1 MGRAPRK
8 DGAMTEADPRAEYR
22 SIIDELV
29 RECLEGQGTV
39 LPLWVRRGQWPQEH
53 EINRML
59 ARLSLE
65 ARALIARMLSDAY
78 CGAVH
83 DALRV
88 LNDNQVP
95 PFDQS
100 YEGTPY
106 QDFVGRLSGEWAW
119 PD

>member
-1 MGRAPRK
+1 
-8 DGAMTEADPRAEYR
+8 MTEADPRAEYR

-39 LPLWVRRGQWPQEH
+39 LPLWVRRGNWPQER
-53 EINRML
+53 EINLML
-59 ARLSLE
+59 ARLSPE
-65 ARALIARMLSDAY
+65 DRALIARMLSDAY
-78 CGAVH
+78 WGAVH